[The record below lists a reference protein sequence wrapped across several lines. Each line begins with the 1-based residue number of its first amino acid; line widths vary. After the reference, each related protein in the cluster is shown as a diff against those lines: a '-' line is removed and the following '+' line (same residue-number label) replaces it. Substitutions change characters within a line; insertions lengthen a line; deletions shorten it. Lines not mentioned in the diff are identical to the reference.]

1 MDRRI
6 RLNVHLDGR
15 SQSSAAY
22 IERRS
27 TATSSEEKRSHR
39 LWRGGVRRELAD
51 VDPYGRFVRGLDFRM
66 SKTLKILITG
76 AARGIGMATAQVL
89 ANRGH
94 SVVATDISAL
104 SGLQGIQAHVLDV
117 TSDDSVAQ
125 CLKEVGPL
133 DAIVNNAAISG
144 GGPVEGYPLDR
155 FRQTFETNTLGALR
169 VIQAVLPAWRKRGSG
184 VIVNVSSVNGRV
196 SSPLRAAYS
205 ASKFALEALTEALHL
220 EVRHFGIRSVLIEPG
235 AIATGMKPIEP
246 HQGPADYA
254 GLWEQCA
261 GADTKTTGPTGPPG
275 PEVVALAIAR
285 AIEDPATPLRVPVGQ
300 DAEMILG
307 LRRSLDDQAFEEAM
321 RKAIGFTW

>member
-1 MDRRI
+1 MKE
-6 RLNVHLDGR
+6 
-15 SQSSAAY
+15 SKWSA
-22 IERRS
+22 
-27 TATSSEEKRSHR
+27 TH
-39 LWRGGVRRELAD
+39 VRAAKALR
-51 VDPYGRFVRGLDFRM
+51 V
-66 SKTLKILITG
+66 LITG

-94 SVVATDISAL
+94 SVVATDVSAL
-104 SGLQGIQAHVLDV
+104 SGLEGIQAHVLDV
-117 TSDDSVAQ
+117 TSDDSVAR
-125 CLKEVGPL
+125 CLEEVGPL
-133 DAIVNNAAISG
+133 DAIVNNAGIFVG

-155 FRQTFETNTLGALR
+155 FRQMFETNTLGALR

-205 ASKFALEALTEALHL
+205 ASKFALEALTESLHL

-235 AIATGMKPIEP
+235 AIASGIKAIEP
-246 HQGPADYA
+246 HKGPAEYA

-261 GADTKTTGPTGPPG
+261 GADTKTTGPSGPPG

-285 AIEDPATPLRVPVGQ
+285 AIEDPATPFRVPVGQ

-307 LRRSLDDQAFEEAM
+307 MRRRLDDQAFEDAM
-321 RKAIGFTW
+321 RKAVGFTW